1 MRGGDRAL
9 GRQPPV
15 SHPHTHESVH
25 KTMNSAWET
34 KEGLP
39 GALGEQLAGQGAGG
53 AGLDLKRP
61 DPERPSK
68 EGDWGRRLQRPGHPS
83 GLLVPPK
90 FRIDPG
96 GHLGVK
102 LVRETAL
109 FKYTS
114 ELVETFLQGA
124 LSSYFAVLSAA
135 LRGLGKGLEGCP
147 SGNEGP
153 TVRGPPGS
161 QRTSSCSKGGRGQD
175 VNLGGGPR

>member
-90 FRIDPG
+90 FRIPAVPKKG
-96 GHLGVK
+96 ASQCQGHTLTHVLPQSVARSRVRPQCMS
-102 LVRETAL
+102 LVSH
-109 FKYTS
+109 FS
-114 ELVETFLQGA
+114 EL
-124 LSSYFAVLSAA
+124 S
-135 LRGLGKGLEGCP
+135 
-147 SGNEGP
+147 
-153 TVRGPPGS
+153 PGS
-161 QRTSSCSKGGRGQD
+161 AFWAPTSPAR
-175 VNLGGGPR
+175 